1 MTKVIAEAGVNHNG
15 SIEMAFELVDIA
27 IAARADFVKFQT
39 FKAERLVN
47 DKARLAGYQKRTVK
61 NVDNQLE
68 MLKKLELSY
77 QDFKILAEYC
87 LANGVEFLSTAFDSE
102 SLNFLV
108 EETGI
113 KCLKI
118 ASGEMTNGPLLL
130 EHAQTGRDIILSTG
144 MCTVSEIKDALGVI
158 AFGYLNRT
166 GRPSDRNSFSNSF
179 ESSKGQAFL
188 KEKVCLLHCT
198 TEYPAPL
205 DEVNLRAMSHLEE
218 IFGLAIG
225 YSDHTQGI
233 TVPIAAAA
241 KGARYVEK
249 HFTSNRELDGPD
261 HFASLE
267 PNELKTMVSAIREV
281 NLALGSAEKG
291 PTKSEQANLEAAR
304 KSIIVVRD
312 IKAGDIIREEDLS
325 IMRPYCGVSP
335 MLYWQLIGQI
345 SKHTY
350 RAGDFV
356 IEQ

>member
-1 MTKVIAEAGVNHNG
+1 MTKIIAEAGVNHNG
-15 SIEMAFELVDIA
+15 SIDMAFELIDIA

-39 FKAERLVN
+39 FKAERLVSDN
-47 DKARLAGYQKRTVK
+47 ARLAGYQKKTVK
-61 NVDNQLE
+61 NADSQLE

-77 QDFKILAEYC
+77 RDFKVLADYC
-87 LANGVEFLSTAFDSE
+87 LANGIEFLSSAFDRE
-102 SLNFLV
+102 SLKFLV

-118 ASGEMTNGPLLL
+118 ASGEITNGPLLL

-144 MCTVSEIKDALGVI
+144 MCTTSEIQEALGVI
-158 AFGYLNRT
+158 AFGYMNRA
-166 GRPSDRNSFSNSF
+166 GRPSDMHSFADSFDSSN
-179 ESSKGQAFL
+179 GQALL

-205 DEVNLRAMSHLEE
+205 DEVNLRAMTHLEDV
-218 IFGLAIG
+218 FGLAIG

-241 KGARYVEK
+241 RGAVYVEK
-249 HFTSNRELDGPD
+249 HFTISRDLEGPD

-267 PNELKTMVSAIREV
+267 PNELKAMVTAIREV
-281 NLALGSAEKG
+281 DEALGSAEKG

-304 KSIIVVRD
+304 KSITAARD
-312 IKAGDIIREEDLS
+312 IIAGQVIQQEDLS
-325 IMRPYCGVSP
+325 IIRPGSGVSP
-335 MLYWQLIGQI
+335 MLYWQFIGQI

-350 RAGDFV
+350 RAGDFIV
-356 IEQ
+356 EQ